1 MDDKKDNKM
10 NANMNELNE
19 ETSSVKDSRAKDAAA
34 KNTAPED
41 TAGRDSSERNSSGRD
56 SSQRDTAETNSAGRD
71 SSERNSS
78 ENTSGA
84 DPALDPRALAEQI
97 YDLDE
102 KVYEATGSLLG
113 RVFTDQKKRSIDTIV
128 KVIEESSS
136 GHILRA
142 EVALI
147 GNMARTIED
156 DDTRRELMTQY
167 NEIMKQ
173 VELIS
178 VTSTHRMKASKM
190 LQDERLTSLNELNL
204 SERFAKD
211 RREDKDNQLV
221 ICISRTYGS
230 GGSTIGFRLAD
241 RLHIN
246 YYDAE
251 IFDRVLQRLEA
262 QDDDVPDVEKLL
274 SDENEY
280 VNIVTSGKKTNPG
293 LSYRKKPLSLKEK
306 LHKLNRYHGLP
317 ARDAVFFNMSDLISA
332 MGVSEDFVVMGR
344 CADAIL
350 TNNGI
355 PHISIFIT
363 APEDLRIRRM
373 MEINKVDFKTA
384 RAQLHE
390 VDKAHAEYYKY
401 FTGRKWGD
409 AGNYDLCLNSAAFGI
424 DGTIDFICKALAD
437 QSLTR
442 HDEKL
447 MK

>member
-1 MDDKKDNKM
+1 MSDLNKKDKQNNKDYSG
-10 NANMNELNE
+10 NSGPNVTA
-19 ETSSVKDSRAKDAAA
+19 DSAV
-34 KNTAPED
+34 
-41 TAGRDSSERNSSGRD
+41 
-56 SSQRDTAETNSAGRD
+56 
-71 SSERNSS
+71 
-78 ENTSGA
+78 SGA
-84 DPALDPRALAEQI
+84 DPELDSQALAEQI
-97 YDLDE
+97 YELDE
-102 KVYEATGSLLG
+102 KVYNATGSSLG

-128 KVIEESSS
+128 KVIEQSSS

-156 DDTRRELMTQY
+156 DDVRHELMTEY

-173 VELIS
+173 IELIS
-178 VTSTHRMKASKM
+178 ATSTHRMNASKT
-190 LQDERLTSLNELNL
+190 LRDERLTGLNELNL
-204 SERFAKD
+204 SERFAGD
-211 RREDKDNQLV
+211 SRENKDNQLV

-230 GGSTIGFRLAD
+230 GGSTIGFKLAD

-262 QDDDVPDVEKLL
+262 QDDNVPDVERLL

-280 VNIVTSGKKTNPG
+280 VDIVTSGRKTNPG
-293 LSYRKKPLSLKEK
+293 LSYKKKPHSLKEK

-344 CADAIL
+344 CADVIL
-350 TNNGI
+350 TNNNI

-363 APEDLRIRRM
+363 APEELRIRRM
-373 MEINKVDFKTA
+373 MEINKVDYKTA
-384 RAQLHE
+384 RTQLHE

-424 DGTIDFICKALAD
+424 DGTIDFICNTLAD

-442 HDEKL
+442 HDAQPVQ
-447 MK
+447 